1 MPMSDPHDDRLL
13 LALEAVAARAAAADR
28 IEPSG
33 GEAVLRSVAEA
44 TVTLFDAEAASIA
57 LHDATTD
64 RLVIR
69 VAAGTAGDG
78 AVGLSM
84 GPSEGI
90 VGYVFTT
97 GQPLAVS
104 DVAADPRFDRSAAQ
118 ETGYVP
124 RSILAVPL
132 VDDGGTIGVLEVLDR
147 RGDAG
152 FGLHDIE
159 LASVFARQ
167 AAVAIRASRVE
178 REVGELLRMT
188 LARLAE
194 GGTGDGAD
202 EAVDAA
208 VAAAVAGLDDG
219 DGSLWALADA
229 VARARAAA
237 PGEVALVIEILDAL
251 GRRAPR
257 PPSRFRR

>member
-1 MPMSDPHDDRLL
+1 
-13 LALEAVAARAAAADR
+13 
-28 IEPSG
+28 
-33 GEAVLRSVAEA
+33 
-44 TVTLFDAEAASIA
+44 
-57 LHDATTD
+57 
-64 RLVIR
+64 
-69 VAAGTAGDG
+69 
-78 AVGLSM
+78 
-84 GPSEGI
+84 
-90 VGYVFTT
+90 
-97 GQPLAVS
+97 
-104 DVAADPRFDRSAAQ
+104 
-118 ETGYVP
+118 
-124 RSILAVPL
+124 
-132 VDDGGTIGVLEVLDR
+132 VLEVLDR

-178 REVGELLRMT
+178 REVGELLRAT
-188 LARLAE
+188 LARLSTD
-194 GGTGDGAD
+194 GTGDPD

-251 GRRAPR
+251 ARRAPR
-257 PPSRFRR
+257 QPSRFRR